1 MRAVTRAVV
10 RASHSGVRRLA
21 AAALAAGLVSA
32 CASLPPPQSAGKH
45 TFEISGRVA
54 VRYGGESATGRAE
67 WRHSPD
73 ADDMV
78 ISNPLGQGIAEL
90 TRRSGEY
97 TLVTADGK
105 RHSARDAES
114 LTEEVLGW
122 RLPLGGLPDWVQ
134 ARPRPGEPAQTTL
147 EGTRLATL
155 TQAGWRIEYLEYG
168 ENGLPRRL
176 KLTRDTLDIRL
187 VIEEWR

>member
-1 MRAVTRAVV
+1 
-10 RASHSGVRRLA
+10 VRRIG
-21 AAALAAGLVSA
+21 AAALAAVFVSA
-32 CASLPPPQSAGKH
+32 CASLPAPVSTDKPA
-45 TFEISGRVA
+45 FEISGRVA

-67 WRHSPD
+67 WRHTPA

-90 TRRSGEY
+90 TRRGGEY

-105 RHSARDAES
+105 RHTAGDAES
-114 LTEEVLGW
+114 LTEGVLGW

-134 ARPRPGEPAQTTL
+134 GRPLPGEPAQISL
-147 EGTRLATL
+147 DGTRLATL
-155 TQAGWRIEYLEYG
+155 AQSGWRIEYLEYG
-168 ENGLPRRL
+168 ENGLPRLLR
-176 KLTRDTLDIRL
+176 LTRDTLDIRL

>member
-1 MRAVTRAVV
+1 MRVVTRA
-10 RASHSGVRRLA
+10 ARRLA

-32 CASLPPPQSAGKH
+32 CASLPPPQSSVKP
-45 TFEISGRVA
+45 TFEMSGRVA

-90 TRRSGEY
+90 TRRGGEY

-105 RHSARDAES
+105 RHTARDAEA

-122 RLPLGGLPDWVQ
+122 RLPLAGLPDWVQ

-147 EGTRLATL
+147 DGARLATL
-155 TQAGWRIEYLEYG
+155 AQAGWRIEYLEYG